1 MMQVYSRTLN
11 KKKIIILNGDLNSL
25 RCRQRNRDK
34 DGLKVVS
41 MNFVSYKEME
51 KEKLKNKKVYGPYD
65 FFSISKL

>member
-1 MMQVYSRTLN
+1 MMEVYLRTLN

-51 KEKLKNKKVYGPYD
+51 KEN
-65 FFSISKL
+65 